1 MARCRLSTRT
11 MAGLAVGLGGSMAV
25 HAQQAVPAEGRPEEV
40 IVTGTYLR
48 SPRFTPSSPVDT
60 LSREDMDVAVPTTV
74 ATYFTELPYN
84 VGSSFTTGRALGDSG
99 GAGTIN
105 LRGLGSGATL
115 VLVNSKRQ
123 TPVGAPL
130 YQGNVVDVNSLMP
143 QIMIGNIEILKD
155 GASALY
161 GTDAVAGVV
170 NFITRDD
177 FDGLELRAQ
186 GEYMTY
192 ETHGDRRFGALWGSQ
207 GERGRLSAALEYYER
222 DRIPQLDIEAFE
234 GRSILSTLGS
244 PGQFTVPNFI
254 TPTTNAAGNL
264 VAVNGTTRTIR
275 DPDCGRVPG
284 SIPQGAS
291 GCAYSFAADQ
301 SYNSGERRYQMYL
314 QGSYD
319 ITDSLVF
326 NAEAGYTDSHART
339 TDTASGQFGVAQR
352 IPGDNPGVVA
362 AGIFRATDAAGQ
374 PLFAVPSA
382 PGSTLPLRDGSG
394 RVVLTDNPTDP
405 ASGIPFNYDVS
416 FLGRPIGSQGG
427 LPTQGTTPEGAFATT
442 RMGEDKTNV
451 LRGSVG
457 LSGSIGADW
466 HWEFSTTYSQ
476 HRINTTG
483 QRTNE
488 LLREFGLAVQGLGG
502 YNCNPA
508 TGTPGQGTCYY
519 FNPFGNAIF
528 AAPDSAAAN
537 TQEVISFF
545 TPALWDQFESSLT
558 VHEAVVSGELFT
570 LPAGRLGVAAGVQ
583 YRDQDMVNNY
593 DTEKNSGN
601 IETGLV
607 FADFSADRTTR
618 AAFVEIAVPVV
629 DNDRFGSLDLNGAVR
644 YEDGGP
650 ELETTNPKIGLLYRT
665 PGETLGVRASW
676 GTSFLAPSLFQQHS
690 SSAGATFVSP
700 TPGAPAT
707 LRVNTLLRGN
717 PDLKPQEAESW
728 SAGVTWRPLPTLS
741 FDVSYWT
748 FHFDDLL
755 ATENAQQILFADP
768 FGPRV
773 IRDPVTGT
781 VLVIQT
787 QYFNAA
793 SMATSGIDV
802 VAGYSLDL
810 ERFGSLA
817 FNLNA
822 TYVDQYDLQALPGA
836 PVIDATGRWNSL
848 TFGAPSIPWRANFRT
863 SWQLGGHSITAT
875 LRYTDSF
882 VNDRATATPGDRTFE
897 PYLPLDLTYAYDVR
911 RPLGPVRSLNLAIGA
926 QNVFDDLPD
935 TVDFLNHMAA
945 NVYDYRGRLVWA
957 RVRANF

>member
-1 MARCRLSTRT
+1 MSRTRQWKRLGAS
-11 MAGLAVGLGGSMAV
+11 VCGSMMAASLS
-25 HAQQAVPAEGRPEEV
+25 AQQVDPREKPEEV

-48 SPRFTPSSPVDT
+48 STSFTPSSPVDA
-60 LSREDMDVAVPTTV
+60 LSRADLDASVPTTV

-84 VGSSFTTGRALGDSG
+84 MGSSFTTGRALGDAG

-105 LRGLGSGATL
+105 LRGLGSAATL

-123 TPVGAPL
+123 TPVAAPL
-130 YQGNVVDVNSLMP
+130 YQGAVVDVNSLAP
-143 QIMIGNIEILKD
+143 QIMIGNVEILKD

-170 NFITRDD
+170 NFITRGD
-177 FDGLELRAQ
+177 FEGLEVRAQ
-186 GEYMTY
+186 GESMTH
-192 ETHGDRRFGALWGSQ
+192 EPHGDRRFGVLWGSQ
-207 GERGRLSAALEYYER
+207 GDRAKLVAGLEYYER

-254 TPTTNAAGNL
+254 TPTVNAAGNQ
-264 VAVNGTTRTIR
+264 VAVSGTTRTIR

-284 SIPQGAS
+284 SIPQGTN
-291 GCAYSFAADQ
+291 GCAYSFAPDQ

-314 QGSYD
+314 QGSYQ
-319 ITDSLVF
+319 ITEGLEF
-326 NAEAGYTDSHART
+326 KAEAGYMDSHART
-339 TDTASGQFGVAQR
+339 TDTASGQFGVPQR

-362 AGIFRATDAAGQ
+362 AGIFQARNAAGQ
-374 PLFAVPSA
+374 PLYAVPSVA
-382 PGSTLPLRDGSG
+382 GSTVPLRDGSG
-394 RVVLTDNPTDP
+394 RVVLTNTPTDP
-405 ASGIPFNYDVS
+405 ASGIPFNYDLS
-416 FLGRPIGSQGG
+416 FLGRPLGSQGG
-427 LPTQGTTPEGAFATT
+427 LPTQGTTPEGEFATT
-442 RMGEDKTNV
+442 KMGEDKTDV

-457 LSGSIGADW
+457 LSGSLGTDW
-466 HWEFSTTYSQ
+466 RWEYSTTYSQ

-488 LLREFGLAVQGLGG
+488 LLREFGLAVQGYGG

-508 TGTPGQGTCYY
+508 TGRPGQGACSY

-528 AAPDSAAAN
+528 ATPGSATAN

-558 VHEAVVSGELFT
+558 VHEAIVSGEFLQ
-570 LPAGRLGVAAGVQ
+570 LPAGQIGLAAGLQ
-583 YRDQDMVNNY
+583 YRDQSMVNNY

-607 FADFSADRTTR
+607 FTDFSADRGTR
-618 AAFVEIAVPVV
+618 AGFLEVAVPAF
-629 DNDRFGSLDLNGAVR
+629 DSERFGSLDLNGAVR

-650 ELETTNPKIGLLYRT
+650 ELETTNPKLGLLYQT
-665 PGETLGVRASW
+665 PGEVFGVRASW

-707 LRVNTLLRGN
+707 LRVSTLLRGN

-728 SAGVTWRPLPTLS
+728 SAGVIWRPLSSLS
-741 FDVSYWT
+741 FDIGYWK
-748 FHFDDLL
+748 FHFDDML

-768 FGPRV
+768 NGPRV
-773 IRDPVTGT
+773 IRDPITGT

-793 SMATSGIDV
+793 TMETSGIDV
-802 VAGYSLDL
+802 VADYALDF
-810 ERFGSLA
+810 ERWGSLA

-822 TYVDQYDLQALPGA
+822 TYVHQYDLQALPNA
-836 PVIDATGRWNSL
+836 PIIDATGTWNSL
-848 TFGAPSIPWRANFRT
+848 TFGSPSVPWRANFRT
-863 SWQLGGHSITAT
+863 TWQLSGHSVGVT

-882 VNDRATATPGDRTFE
+882 VNDRATATPGDRTFA
-897 PYLPLDLTYAYDVR
+897 PYLPVDIMYSYEFERTF
-911 RPLGPVRSLNLAIGA
+911 GPVQALNLAIGS

-957 RVRANF
+957 RIRANF